1 MHILFCYS
9 VRGKILLNISL
20 VELATT
26 RGISSDGRALALHAR
41 GGGTDARIL
50 QTRIYLKAFCFYFSV
65 ESVKVCIS
73 AKNTAT
79 CMTQPMHERG
89 MGAPLGTDCKII
101 LQCHPE
107 PHTFPCLP
115 EPHTFPCACKHEWDA
130 WTGTWT
136 LDPQIKSLMLYR
148 LSYPG
153 SVRKQIDMPLLFLKP
168 FIVLLRNLII

>member
-1 MHILFCYS
+1 M
-9 VRGKILLNISL
+9 R
-20 VELATT
+20 
-26 RGISSDGRALALHAR
+26 
-41 GGGTDARIL
+41 
-50 QTRIYLKAFCFYFSV
+50 
-65 ESVKVCIS
+65 
-73 AKNTAT
+73 
-79 CMTQPMHERG
+79 
-89 MGAPLGTDCKII
+89 APLGTDCKII

-115 EPHTFPCACKHEWDA
+115 EPHTCACKHEWDA

-168 FIVLLRNLII
+168 FIVLLRNLIVRVKDSWGIGMLVCFRVNSRTGPWHWTSLGDRSAEGELAQMVECSLSMREVMGSIPVFSNHIFAFVITGVITGL